1 MSSRYAWAMRRWAVI
16 ALLAIGVLALMA
28 LGGARDEG
36 ERLGLLVSDGAQQ
49 LAYSNDNELIL
60 RYQPRSGLNQH
71 YWVSVGAG
79 QRCPERSCPGSEL
92 SWLTVHTE
100 GRDSGADYSYQR
112 YVTVPRPLKVVKLRA
127 PTEIVLRKV
136 GDEVQL
142 VDLR

>member
-1 MSSRYAWAMRRWAVI
+1 MRRWALLG
-16 ALLAIGVLALMA
+16 LLALGVLAVIA

-36 ERLGLLVSDGAQQ
+36 ERLGEMISDGAQQ
-49 LAYSNDNELIL
+49 LTYSNDDESIL
-60 RYQPRSGLNQH
+60 RYVPRSGSNQH

-79 QRCPERSCPGSEL
+79 RRCQERPCPGSEQ

-127 PTEIVLRKV
+127 PVEIVLRKN
-136 GDEVQL
+136 GDEVEL
-142 VDLR
+142 VELR